1 MHQTTNFD
9 LDYSV
14 KILINTTELQALL
27 SCGRAS
33 AVKLGM
39 EAQARVEVGK
49 RVLWN
54 LQKVQQ
60 YLLQCST

>member
-1 MHQTTNFD
+1 MRKTTDFE
-9 LDYSV
+9 LDYTL
-14 KILINTTELQALL
+14 KILVDTKQLQAVL

-39 EAQARVEVGK
+39 EAGARVEVGK

-60 YLLQCST
+60 YLS